1 MSNCTDLMQVSSS
14 SSISDDIYDV
24 FLSFRGA
31 DTRNGFT
38 DHLYNAL
45 MDAGVNTFLD
55 DEEIETG
62 KQLKPE
68 LGSAIKSA
76 RASIIVLSENYA
88 SSTWCLDEL
97 VLILDQNT
105 KFNQIVIPI
114 FYHVEP
120 TNVRKQKHSFGGAME
135 KHREKMRG
143 EKNEVKRIQWGQK
156 IRSWKKAL
164 TQVADLKGLDAN
176 NRKESEFIKEVV
188 IDIQRRLGVP
198 SNNRRPLM
206 VGGNYINEM
215 RSISSWLTDGSCH
228 IADVLTIVGMGG
240 IGKTSLARYVFML
253 HSRTFHKS
261 CFIEGINTRCNEKSN
276 GLLKLQ
282 KQLHGDLSKKI
293 QLRVNDVY
301 EYTSKIENALKRNKV
316 FVVLDDIHSLDQ
328 LDALLGRKGFHPGS
342 KIIITT
348 KDASLT
354 ERCSLFNPQVQPKH
368 KTVSLDGLTESES
381 LVLLC
386 IHAFKRQNP
395 KEGYKE
401 VSENLVKY
409 CEGHPLALEVLGK
422 SLNTRDVAYWEE
434 CINGLKKEPH
444 SHINKALKMSLES
457 LPLKNDKELFK
468 YIACFFV
475 GVDRDLTETI
485 LKECD
490 LNTRSGITNLIDR
503 HLLRIGW
510 KNKLMMHQLVQEM
523 GRDLVR
529 QESPDKPWERSR
541 LWCHEESFKVLKQKK
556 GQGNLLGLAL
566 DMKMLD
572 KKKVRGSLELTTDSL
587 SNMDNL
593 MLLQL
598 NYVQLKGSFDK
609 FPEELRWLCLHGFPL
624 KSIPPELSLEYLVAL
639 DMSYSN
645 IVSFGMCYTN
655 TQQLESGQ
663 KLSGSGSKDKRLLGL
678 LKILDLSFCQQ
689 LHSLGGFFEL
699 PALERLIVKNCI
711 SLIEACELVEQCVEL
726 FHIDLSYCYKLKKL
740 PIGKLKKV
748 KTLFIEG
755 CNYDESQTEIRG
767 MSSSDSSL
775 NSQTSSYNAIM
786 EATPSDFKFFAI
798 SLPSSLIFLS
808 LANNNLSN
816 ESFPM
821 DMSCLSMLEE
831 LCLDNNPIRSMPNC
845 VRSLPRLKELSMRYC
860 DKLRSIEHPPPKLRR
875 LSVEPSLNHLHVRK
889 IKFDPQMSPL
899 NFYGG
904 LKTLEPWS
912 LEIDGM
918 VKIQPL
924 VDVEEKVLN
933 RLGWKSLESIKE
945 RHWGTCYFIG
955 SNTSPKTQMLYE
967 FGIFST
973 FYEGKEMPEWI
984 NEFRSD
990 GPSISF
996 TIPSSVK
1003 KLRGLNFC
1011 CVEMYPQWNYFKL
1024 PMIKI
1029 SNITKEHTWIY
1040 DHYVEEFD
1048 LGGKCLNFLSHWMFG
1063 PNEMRSDDEITITV
1077 EQIPNWVSH
1086 TQVTKQCGVTL
1097 VYEDGM
1103 IEEEDEDALD
1113 YYKSWN
1119 HIIGGDLSGFQLAT
1133 PTGEY
1138 LLYNMRFQNRT
1149 NTSRFRT
1156 LIAHGAS
1163 YKADVG
1169 FKAFSQT
1176 VGQDVMK

>member
-1 MSNCTDLMQVSSS
+1 
-14 SSISDDIYDV
+14 
-24 FLSFRGA
+24 
-31 DTRNGFT
+31 
-38 DHLYNAL
+38 
-45 MDAGVNTFLD
+45 
-55 DEEIETG
+55 
-62 KQLKPE
+62 
-68 LGSAIKSA
+68 
-76 RASIIVLSENYA
+76 
-88 SSTWCLDEL
+88 
-97 VLILDQNT
+97 
-105 KFNQIVIPI
+105 
-114 FYHVEP
+114 
-120 TNVRKQKHSFGGAME
+120 
-135 KHREKMRG
+135 
-143 EKNEVKRIQWGQK
+143 
-156 IRSWKKAL
+156 
-164 TQVADLKGLDAN
+164 
-176 NRKESEFIKEVV
+176 
-188 IDIQRRLGVP
+188 
-198 SNNRRPLM
+198 
-206 VGGNYINEM
+206 
-215 RSISSWLTDGSCH
+215 
-228 IADVLTIVGMGG
+228 MGG

-261 CFIEGINTRCNEKSN
+261 CFIEDINTRCNEKSN

-282 KQLHGDLSKKI
+282 KQLHGDLSKEI
-293 QLRVNDVY
+293 QLRVNNVS
-301 EYTSKIENALKRNKV
+301 EYTSKIENALKLNKV

-328 LDALLGRKGFHPGS
+328 LDALLGKEGFHPGS

-354 ERCSLFNPQVQPKH
+354 ERCSLFNPQVQPKR
-368 KTVSLDGLTESES
+368 KTVSLNGLTESES

-422 SLNTRDVAYWEE
+422 SLNKRDVAYWED

-468 YIACFFV
+468 HIACFFV
-475 GVDRDLTETI
+475 GIDRDLTETI

-490 LNTRSGITNLIDR
+490 INTRSGITNLIDR
-503 HLLRIGW
+503 HLVRIGW

-556 GQGNLLGLAL
+556 GQRNLLGLAL

-655 TQQLESGQ
+655 TQQLESGP

-699 PALERLIVKNCI
+699 PALERLIVKNCT

-726 FHIDLSYCYKLKKL
+726 LHIDLSYCYKLKKL
-740 PIGKLKKV
+740 LIGKLKKV
-748 KTLFIEG
+748 KTLFLEG

-821 DMSCLSMLEE
+821 DTSCLSMLEE
-831 LCLDNNPIRSMPNC
+831 LCLDNNPIGSMPNC
-845 VRSLPRLKELSMRYC
+845 VRSLPRL
-860 DKLRSIEHPPPKLRR
+860 KLRSIEHPPPKLRR
-875 LSVEPSLNHLHVRK
+875 LSAEPSLNHLNVGK

-933 RLGWKSLESIKE
+933 RLGWKNLESVKE
-945 RHWGTCYFIG
+945 RQWGTCYFTG
-955 SNTSPKTQMLYE
+955 SNTSPKTQMYYE

-984 NEFRSD
+984 DEFRSD

-1048 LGGKCLNFLSHWMFG
+1048 LGGKCLNFLSYWMFE

-1086 TQVTKQCGVTL
+1086 TQVTKHCGVTL

-1103 IEEEDEDALD
+1103 IEEEEDALD

-1149 NTSRFRT
+1149 DTSRFRT

-1163 YKADVG
+1163 YKG
-1169 FKAFSQT
+1169 TCFIN
-1176 VGQDVMK
+1176 